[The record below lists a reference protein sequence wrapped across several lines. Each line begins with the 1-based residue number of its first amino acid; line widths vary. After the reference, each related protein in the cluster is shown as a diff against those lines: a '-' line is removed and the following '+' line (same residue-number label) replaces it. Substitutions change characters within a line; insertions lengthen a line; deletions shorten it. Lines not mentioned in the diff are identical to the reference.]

1 MMSSTQSVAGQPVAP
16 PDPSPM
22 HHGLPPSAMIFCSRV
37 GKLFLCLGHLVAGF
51 LEIVRRVPDQ
61 RLHVGLVGEGE
72 EAGLAVLVLEGAEI
86 DPGLAG
92 AVILLDPVGGVVA
105 ERRQQA
111 LRSQILDQAG
121 LRQNGDVGRAA
132 GLRVDDDLL
141 LVVLGR
147 RIFHVDAGRLGE
159 ILENAADQT
168 LRPRRAM
175 VRRSSASRPSDRL
188 SSGLRSSTS

>member
-16 PDPSPM
+16 PEPRPM
-22 HHGLPPSAMIFCSRV
+22 HHGLPPSAMIFSLER
-37 GKLFLCLGHLVAGF
+37 GQFFLGLGDLVAGF

-72 EAGLAVLVLEGAEI
+72 EAWLAVLVLVGAEI

-92 AVILLDPVGGVVA
+92 AVIVLDPVGGVVA

-111 LRSQILDQAG
+111 LRRQILDQAG
-121 LRQNGDVGRAA
+121 LRQDGDVGRAA

-141 LVVLGR
+141 LVVLR
-147 RIFHVDAGRLGE
+147 RGIFDLDAGRL
-159 ILENAADQT
+159 
-168 LRPRRAM
+168 R
-175 VRRSSASRPSDRL
+175 
-188 SSGLRSSTS
+188 